1 MTATPETQVP
11 VESIRK
17 ALEINQKIADL
28 DDVRAELIEDRAI
41 HLRRAVEES
50 GLNPREIGEFFGVGR
65 QRIYQMVEQGGL
77 TMPKLR

>member
-1 MTATPETQVP
+1 MTTEIDTTP
-11 VESIRK
+11 ESIRK
-17 ALEINQKIADL
+17 ALEFNQKIADL

-41 HLRRAVEES
+41 HLRRAVEET

-65 QRIYQMVEQGGL
+65 QRVYQMVEQGGL